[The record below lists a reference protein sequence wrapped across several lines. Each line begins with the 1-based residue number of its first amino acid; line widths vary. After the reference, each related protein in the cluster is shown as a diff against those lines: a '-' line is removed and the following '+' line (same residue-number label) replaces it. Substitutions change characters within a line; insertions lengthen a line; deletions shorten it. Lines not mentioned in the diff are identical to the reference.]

1 MPMDFIDWR
10 KPPEENNTN
19 SQASENVGR
28 RRGRRYQDYVE
39 ELIQE
44 AQQRGE
50 FSNLPG
56 MGKPLQLDDD
66 TYAGDKAIG
75 YHLLKSNGFAPAE
88 VELANE
94 IRKQRERAEA
104 KLKRIVQ
111 QGQTLRSRRV
121 LPFASEK
128 RAFNTTV
135 EKAASEYDRMLREL
149 NRKILTLNL
158 MAPTAMHQTLFEVE
172 PLVQQFRQA
181 CPLFEDVTH

>member
-10 KPPEENNTN
+10 KPQQENNTN

-44 AQQRGE
+44 AQERGE
-50 FSNLPG
+50 FSDLPG

-66 TYAGDKAIG
+66 TSAGDKALG

-94 IRKQRERAEA
+94 IRKERERAEA
-104 KLKRIVQ
+104 KLKHIVQ
-111 QGQTLRSRRV
+111 QRQALRSRRV
-121 LPFASEK
+121 APFASEK
-128 RAFNTTV
+128 RAFNIRI
-135 EKAASEYDRMLREL
+135 EKAVGEYDTTLREL

-158 MAPTAMHQTLFEVE
+158 TAPAAMHQPLLEVE
-172 PLVQQFRQA
+172 RLVQELRQS
-181 CPLFEDVTH
+181 CPLFENMS